1 MVSGKYAALAGAISR
16 EQSIAN
22 ISANLANI
30 STTGFKKSTVSFEA
44 ILKGEQQAN
53 SAKGINYDRIK
64 KNYIDFTPG
73 PMKPTENPLDIAING
88 SGFFKVQGR
97 DGILYT
103 RRGDFQINE
112 EGLLT
117 TSNGLKVLDEAGA
130 EITIPDTDTSSIG
143 VGNSGTI
150 FILGPR
156 GSRAEVA
163 KLAIVDVDDTS
174 KLKREPDTTF
184 SLQNGGNEI
193 PAENYRVL
201 QGRLELSN
209 VNMATEMAKLIDNQR
224 TFETYHKVL
233 KSYSTIGEKLEELG
247 TVG

>member
-30 STTGFKKSTVSFEA
+30 RTTGFKKSMVSFEA
-44 ILKGEQQAN
+44 ILKGEQQAKN
-53 SAKGINYDRIK
+53 AKGINYDRVRD
-64 KNYIDFTPG
+64 NFIDFTPG
-73 PMKPTENPLDIAING
+73 PMKSTENPLDMAING
-88 SGFFKVQGR
+88 SGFFKVQR
-97 DGILYT
+97 DGTVLYT
-103 RRGDFQINE
+103 RRGDFIINE

-117 TSNGLKVLDEAGA
+117 TSNGLKVLDESGS
-130 EITIPDTDTSSIG
+130 EITIPDTDTGSIG
-143 VGNSGTI
+143 VGNNGTI

-163 KLAIVDVDDTS
+163 KLAIVDIDDTS

-184 SLQNGGNEI
+184 SLENGGNET

-201 QGRLELSN
+201 QGNLELSN
-209 VNMATEMAKLIDNQR
+209 VNMATEMAKLIDNHR

-233 KSYSTIGEKLEELG
+233 KSYSTIGEKQEELG